1 MAIATSSTELAESLE
16 GLEGSRAPVLIFEV
30 ATDALGVGAG
40 ARGRAAVRSLGTMRM
55 NGSRGGKPVPV
66 DGEVTA
72 VLVLRSLTSGRLLSC
87 IRALARGGEHMPP
100 ELMRQLMPAPG
111 AEVGGRRELD
121 RREHEVLCLIADGCT
136 TAEIAQELNYSER
149 TVKNVVH
156 DLLEKLNCRT
166 RAQAV
171 GLAARQGAI

>member
-1 MAIATSSTELAESLE
+1 MH
-16 GLEGSRAPVLIFEV
+16 GSRH
-30 ATDALGVGAG
+30 
-40 ARGRAAVRSLGTMRM
+40 R
-55 NGSRGGKPVPV
+55 KPLPV

-72 VLVLRSLTSGRLLSC
+72 VLVLRSLTSARLLSC
-87 IRALARGGEHMPP
+87 IRALARGGELMPP

-111 AEVGGRRELD
+111 AQVGVRQELTH
-121 RREHEVLCLIADGCT
+121 REHEVLCLIADGCT

-171 GLAARQGAI
+171 ALAARQGVI